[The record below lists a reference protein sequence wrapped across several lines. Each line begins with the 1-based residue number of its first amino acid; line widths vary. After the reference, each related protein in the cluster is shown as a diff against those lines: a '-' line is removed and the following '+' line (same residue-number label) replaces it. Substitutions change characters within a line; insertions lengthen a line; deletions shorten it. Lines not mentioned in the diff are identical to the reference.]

1 MNKED
6 FFIAQIAKNSSSIGD
21 DAAVFG
27 ELVYS
32 QDAFFENV
40 HFKREWMSLDEIAYK
55 AMIVNISD
63 AVAMNAKVKYALI
76 TLAMP
81 SSITKDEMI
90 ALAKGFNR
98 ASKEFDFEII
108 GGDTISNTKLDISI
122 TIISQT
128 KKPLRRIGLKHNDLI
143 AYSGKLGNS
152 KKELTRLFRGGSVSK
167 LSRFMHPTLR
177 DKFIY
182 ASAKHLRCGMDIS
195 DGLFSDMKKLLHVNK
210 MGIALDKKIS
220 KQVGCSGEEYEMLFA
235 FSRSKLKSIKRVASR
250 YNVKITIV
258 GRATRQNYTNRC
270 KANHF

>member
-6 FFIAQIAKNSSSIGD
+6 FFIAQIAKNSSAIGD

-55 AMIVNISD
+55 AMLVNISD

-81 SSITKDEMI
+81 SSITKEEMI

-128 KKPLRRIGLKHNDLI
+128 KKPLRRIGLKYNDLI
-143 AYSGKLGNS
+143 AYSGKLGDS
-152 KKELTRLFRGGSVSK
+152 KKELTRLFRGGCVSK
-167 LSRFMHPTLR
+167 LSRFMRPTLR

-195 DGLFSDMKKLLHVNK
+195 DGLFSDMNKFLHVNK

-220 KQVGCSGEEYEMLFA
+220 KHIGCSGEEYEMLFA
-235 FSRSKLKSIKRVASR
+235 FDRRKLKSIKREASR
-250 YNVKITIV
+250 YNVIINIV